1 VLSEEGAVSNTRTE
15 SVLLFGHIVF
25 HALQATVL
33 ALVVLLVMFFWPA
46 AVPFAFFQ
54 FWRFSGNLPHVLLQ
68 CWPLF
73 AWGVGVTSIIAFFH
87 TNDWEENHEAEGMF
101 LLRAAQ
107 SLSAGFFEEVCYRWL
122 LFLALIP
129 FFKVANVALF
139 GLPQWLFS
147 HVTGPIADVLTL
159 GHLHTY
165 LYNGLGW
172 AVGAALLSAN
182 NYFQKGHADFLQAI
196 NAWFVG
202 MVMFYLMFTYGLL
215 VSILIHFLYDL
226 FIMFVI
232 YVDAVIE
239 RKLIHQRR
247 TQPHRFF
254 R

>member
-1 VLSEEGAVSNTRTE
+1 MSNTRTE

-129 FFKVANVALF
+129 FFKVANVAVYVF
-139 GLPQWLFS
+139 IVPAVA
-147 HVTGPIADVLTL
+147 VTFFLTK
-159 GHLHTY
+159 Y
-165 LYNGLGW
+165 VNGLFRPSTEYTVTSRSNSFEKSITSRVLNCVLNCGDDSIIPESIFNKYVESN
-172 AVGAALLSAN
+172 AYALVTS
-182 NYFQKGHADFLQAI
+182 
-196 NAWFVG
+196 NAG
-202 MVMFYLMFTYGLL
+202 Q
-215 VSILIHFLYDL
+215 I
-226 FIMFVI
+226 
-232 YVDAVIE
+232 
-239 RKLIHQRR
+239 
-247 TQPHRFF
+247 
-254 R
+254 